1 MSSQIFSER
10 KENLMS
16 KIKKNVVINLA
27 LIVLLPVLS
36 YLLGGLAFIQENKD
50 YLLSFVTVMAFITI
64 MPFIRKGEKNE

>member
-1 MSSQIFSER
+1 
-10 KENLMS
+10 MS

-36 YLLGGLAFIQENKD
+36 YLLGGLAFIQENKA

>member
-1 MSSQIFSER
+1 
-10 KENLMS
+10 MS